1 MRCSR
6 KRHRN
11 LRTGPF
17 IRAVVLAF
25 VCAGCSVAYA
35 HKASDAFLDLRLEDG
50 ALAVRWDIALRDL
63 DQVLDLDRNG
73 NGTLEWGEIEQQQP
87 VIQDYALKAIRL
99 ATGAGPCRQTSV
111 AQELARRSDGA
122 YAVLRWRADCPELGS
137 NVDIRY
143 RFLMDIDPTHRA
155 IVSVPGAELAL
166 RTLRPSADA
175 QAVSL
180 RPAQPGGG
188 SYDLAGFFVE
198 GFRHILYG
206 VDHLA
211 FLLALL
217 IPSVAVAAA
226 GNRRLGST
234 LAELLTIVSVF
245 TLAHSITLGLTALH
259 LISLPSRLV
268 ESLVALSVV
277 VAGVQ
282 AILARNATPGQE
294 AIEGVTSAIGGSSR
308 WQDAIPLWLV
318 FAFGLIHGIGF
329 GSALNS
335 AGFGGRSALSALF
348 GFNIGVEAGQ
358 LGVLAVVFPLAWALR
373 KTAGFKRLVLPAL
386 ALAIV
391 VFGVVWF
398 LSRAFNIDIASML
411 LPG

>member
-1 MRCSR
+1 M
-6 KRHRN
+6 
-11 LRTGPF
+11 
-17 IRAVVLAF
+17 
-25 VCAGCSVAYA
+25 
-35 HKASDAFLDLRLEDG
+35 
-50 ALAVRWDIALRDL
+50 
-63 DQVLDLDRNG
+63 
-73 NGTLEWGEIEQQQP
+73 
-87 VIQDYALKAIRL
+87 
-99 ATGAGPCRQTSV
+99 
-111 AQELARRSDGA
+111 
-122 YAVLRWRADCPELGS
+122 
-137 NVDIRY
+137 
-143 RFLMDIDPTHRA
+143 
-155 IVSVPGAELAL
+155 
-166 RTLRPSADA
+166 
-175 QAVSL
+175 
-180 RPAQPGGG
+180 
-188 SYDLAGFFVE
+188 
-198 GFRHILYG
+198 
-206 VDHLA
+206 
-211 FLLALL
+211 
-217 IPSVAVAAA
+217 
-226 GNRRLGST
+226 
-234 LAELLTIVSVF
+234 AELLTVVSVF

-259 LISLPSRLV
+259 LIGLPSRLV